1 MKRQTSGFTLIEL
14 VVVITLI
21 GILAA
26 VALPKF
32 VDIQSDA
39 RASVLEGVGSS
50 MRGAASLI
58 YSKALIQGKEKAAA
72 ATVSVN
78 GGTASTVYGYPAA
91 SDIANWIDLKGVKN
105 VTTTSTATSYTIQNT
120 AAATPANCQV
130 TYNEATG
137 ANTPYNVSVLNSGC

>member
-1 MKRQTSGFTLIEL
+1 MNRQAKGFTLIEL

-39 RASVLEGVGSS
+39 RASVLQGVGSS

-58 YSKALIQGKEKAAA
+58 YSKALIAGKEKLAA
-72 ATVSVN
+72 ATISVN
-78 GGTASTVYGYPAA
+78 GGNASVVYGYPAA
-91 SDIANWIDLKGVKN
+91 TDISNWLDLKGMKN
-105 VTTTSTATSYTIQNT
+105 VTTISGAGTYTIQST
-120 AAATPANCQV
+120 AAATPASCQAMY
-130 TYNEATG
+130 TEAGG
-137 ANTPYNVSVLNSGC
+137 ATTPYTVSVLTSGC